1 MRAAE
6 GEITLTA
13 DSLKQG
19 LVKLDKWVWKK
30 MLLKLY
36 KSQEERSQIECRVIE
51 NIIEINQTI
60 GSSQQ
65 QTIDSNVK
73 SPIKRKLLMFSSP
86 QSNSRKRSRSA
97 SIYQRGGTSITLKQ
111 KKGE

>member
-13 DSLKQG
+13 DSLRQG
-19 LVKLDKWVWKK
+19 LVRLDKWLWKK

-36 KSQEERSQIECRVIE
+36 KSQEERSQIERRVIE

-60 GSSQQ
+60 GSSQ

-86 QSNSRKRSRSA
+86 QSNSRQRSRSA
-97 SIYQRGGTSITLKQ
+97 SNN
-111 KKGE
+111 